1 MVRTCQ
7 GNLLYF
13 WHLAYNQKLS
23 CPLYANAGCFTS
35 ASRIR
40 EDQEGEL
47 DIIRGCSTFQGNYNC
62 YDQNFISWDDES
74 DQQINNKYTTCKETC
89 SGDNCNSEKAVIK
102 SGNSCHV
109 CRVVMDH
116 NGDVIGTGSAD
127 CLYLEEVA
135 DYDIVDCGEE
145 SSCATHMEIAWLP
158 FGQQEILVER
168 KCDVPNAIDNLCTE
182 RTTNGWLEK
191 DCWEHCYEGIFFMW
205 MSRTF

>member
-1 MVRTCQ
+1 M
-7 GNLLYF
+7 F
-13 WHLAYNQKLS
+13 NQKLS

-40 EDQEGEL
+40 ENQEDEL
-47 DIIRGCSTFQGNYNC
+47 DIIRGCSTFRGNYNC

-74 DQQINNKYTTCKETC
+74 DEQINNKYTTCKETC
-89 SGDNCNSEKAVIK
+89 SGDNCNSEKALIK

-116 NGDVIGTGSAD
+116 NGNVIGTGSED
-127 CLYLEEVA
+127 CLYLDQVA
-135 DYDIVDCGEE
+135 EYDIVDCGEE

-168 KCDVPNAIDNLCTE
+168 KCDVPNGSDNLCTE
-182 RTTNGWLEK
+182 RKTNGWLEK
-191 DCWEHCYEGIFFMW
+191 DCWEHCYEGIFYFFLT
-205 MSRTF
+205 S